1 MDPGVIDNL
10 IEAEVINIPDAIE
23 DDIAEK
29 FKVIQAWEE
38 KNVNT
43 VSSTY
48 SKSA

>member
-29 FKVIQAWEE
+29 FKVTQAWEE
-38 KNVNT
+38 QVNT
-43 VSSTY
+43 VSSAY
-48 SKSA
+48 SESA